1 MPINSLSSRIYA
13 IGILVFAGALLLIVS
28 LVTATERT
36 NSAFKW
42 VNHTQEVIRT
52 VDEMLGDI
60 REAESGQR
68 GFLLT
73 RSNAYLDTFNDRIE
87 SAQRRSAQ
95 LSHLVE
101 DNPDQ
106 HDRAVR
112 LQSGVAAKVD
122 ALRKP
127 LALADKG
134 DFNGGIAFVGSGRGR
149 TLMEE
154 VARRAD
160 EMKSAEQSL
169 LKIRTEDA
177 QNRAAWNRDLL
188 MIGGPAIV
196 LLFVLSMLM
205 LVASARKPL
214 AAVLASMNAFGQG
227 DLSARAATAT
237 GMREFDDLA
246 AAYNQMADQLTA
258 AIAHQQRSDDE
269 LQTANGELR
278 AQGYALQTRG
288 EAIEKLGGMAHRMQ
302 AARTDSE
309 LAEVLR
315 CFLPQVMPRTPGA
328 LYIHNNSRTLLTRL
342 AEWGD
347 IDGLPDGF
355 APQDCWALRRGQGHA
370 LVTPGMDVVCA
381 HVSHPEE
388 PYLCEPVL
396 AGGEVIGL
404 LYLKGFIGAE
414 ESFRLTVLMEN
425 IALALV
431 NHQLQRGLREQSI
444 RDPLTNLF
452 NRRYMEETLEVEI
465 ARAARSGAPLSVVM
479 CDVDHFKRFNDTFGH
494 EAGDVLLRA
503 VSALIQTHFRNGDV
517 ACRYGGEEFAIIAPG
532 AEMDHLARR
541 AERLGT
547 AIRDL
552 AVHHA
557 GQPLGQVPMS
567 FGIASMTAGVIQ
579 DSGTL
584 IRTAD
589 AALYQA
595 KHLGRDRVVLAD
607 QPMLPLAAE

>member
-1 MPINSLSSRIYA
+1 MGWRAGLEEWKGGKTREVGLS
-13 IGILVFAGALLLIVS
+13 AG
-28 LVTATERT
+28 R
-36 NSAFKW
+36 F
-42 VNHTQEVIRT
+42 
-52 VDEMLGDI
+52 
-60 REAESGQR
+60 
-68 GFLLT
+68 
-73 RSNAYLDTFNDRIE
+73 
-87 SAQRRSAQ
+87 
-95 LSHLVE
+95 
-101 DNPDQ
+101 
-106 HDRAVR
+106 
-112 LQSGVAAKVD
+112 
-122 ALRKP
+122 
-127 LALADKG
+127 
-134 DFNGGIAFVGSGRGR
+134 
-149 TLMEE
+149 
-154 VARRAD
+154 ARR
-160 EMKSAEQSL
+160 
-169 LKIRTEDA
+169 T
-177 QNRAAWNRDLL
+177 AAPD
-188 MIGGPAIV
+188 G
-196 LLFVLSMLM
+196 
-205 LVASARKPL
+205 
-214 AAVLASMNAFGQG
+214 
-227 DLSARAATAT
+227 
-237 GMREFDDLA
+237 
-246 AAYNQMADQLTA
+246 
-258 AIAHQQRSDDE
+258 AIAHPPVDPRPDIAEKFPRRLATEAGHNIGQR
-269 LQTANGELR
+269 LARQ
-278 AQGYALQTRG
+278 AL
-288 EAIEKLGGMAHRMQ
+288 AHRLFRLDHHGMDR
-302 AARTDSE
+302 ADAIGRPFRRISAENRTTPT
-309 LAEVLR
+309 
-315 CFLPQVMPRTPGA
+315 PQVMPRTPGA

-465 ARAARSGAPLSVVM
+465 ARATRSGAPLSVVM

-503 VSALIQTHFRNGDV
+503 VSTLIQTHFRNGDV
-517 ACRYGGEEFAIIAPG
+517 ACRYGGEEFAIIAPC

-557 GQPLGQVPMS
+557 GQPLGQVTMS
-567 FGIASMTAGVIQ
+567 FGIASMMAGVIQ